1 MRRMWQ
7 EILTNLTIPLIVG
20 LLLAIASGKREDR
33 RQHELTTTPSYEA
46 LQVQLAAEQAQLSD
60 EKEARDLLR
69 VDLSKLRDERD
80 ALHTQLG
87 DWQDWGH
94 DLVRNWATVRTH
106 PEPPNCPDRSNT

>member
-1 MRRMWQ
+1 MLR
-7 EILTNLTIPLIVG
+7 EILTNLMIPLVVG

-33 RQHELTTTPSYEA
+33 RQHELSTTPSYEA

-80 ALHTQLG
+80 RLSHQIE
-87 DWQDWGH
+87 DWRDWGH
-94 DLVRNWATVRTH
+94 DLVRNWGEVRTH
-106 PEPPNCPDRSNT
+106 HEPPGCPDI

>member
-1 MRRMWQ
+1 MWAEMAR
-7 EILTNLTIPLIVG
+7 EIIPGLAIG

-33 RQHELTTTPSYEA
+33 RQHELSTTPSYEA

-60 EKEARDLLR
+60 EKAARDRLR

-87 DWQDWGH
+87 DWRDWGH
-94 DLVRNWATVRTH
+94 DLSAHWDEIRAR
-106 PEPPNCPDRSNT
+106 PEPPDCPDI